1 MLDGKGNDVRQDEHK
16 NNADPRKQK
25 PSATFFFRSQF
36 RATQS
41 GIEVLNVLRDIGYIT
56 RCGPHRAC
64 THILRTLHGLRIM
77 LSASGFIRLIV
88 TLLYY
93 HIIIYI
99 FTFTIYI
106 TEPNEVLKT
115 H

>member
-41 GIEVLNVLRDIGYIT
+41 GIEVLNVLRDIGYDT
-56 RCGPHRAC
+56 RCGPRRAC
-64 THILRTLHGLRIM
+64 AHMLRTLRGSRFL
-77 LSASGFIRLIV
+77 LSGALI
-88 TLLYY
+88 
-93 HIIIYI
+93 
-99 FTFTIYI
+99 
-106 TEPNEVLKT
+106 
-115 H
+115 